1 MNNQYKKY
9 KVHFLRATIAAC
21 LSFWAA
27 IFAIVSLYW
36 SATAVITFAVICSW
50 LGVVA
55 YIEACDAEI
64 ELERCETE
72 EEEPS
77 TQTTP

>member
-1 MNNQYKKY
+1 MNKRYQKHKA
-9 KVHFLRATIAAC
+9 HFLRATIAAC

-27 IFAIVSLYW
+27 IFAILSLYW

-55 YIEACDAEI
+55 YIEARDAEI
-64 ELERCETE
+64 ELERCEAE
-72 EEEPS
+72 EKEPS